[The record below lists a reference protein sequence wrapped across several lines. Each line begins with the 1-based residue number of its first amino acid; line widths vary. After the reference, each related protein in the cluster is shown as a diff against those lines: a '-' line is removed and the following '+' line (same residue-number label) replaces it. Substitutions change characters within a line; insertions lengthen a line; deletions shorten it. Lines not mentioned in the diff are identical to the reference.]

1 MYEGGVLNRG
11 RQTYIL
17 SSVIFF
23 LNLGGLVLYDLGVS
37 GVKKRVYCRRS
48 NRVRE
53 KL

>member
-1 MYEGGVLNRG
+1 MYEVGLLNARH
-11 RQTYIL
+11 TSNIL
-17 SSVIFF
+17 SCHIFF

>member
-1 MYEGGVLNRG
+1 MYEGGVLIVSHRCN
-11 RQTYIL
+11 IL
-17 SSVIFF
+17 STVIFF

-37 GVKKRVYCRRS
+37 GVKIRVYCRRS